1 MADIQVIV
9 NSLIARAR
17 QTDPVM
23 LDILRTITDELAR
36 IGVVVDPAP
45 DVERKSTTLTGPP
58 PDAVSVFGF
67 ALTKTNV
74 VLSWEAPN
82 ESALRYE
89 IRRGTVWEDAFKL
102 LITGNLSAVLDPIE
116 VGTTTY
122 LIKSISSSGI
132 RSISSISIEVQVP
145 ALGLVDITSRILENQ
160 VLLNW
165 DEPLSTFRISH
176 YIIRREN
183 AVLVSHNV
191 NTFWAYNEIAAGRY
205 TYSVSTVDIVGNE
218 SLSVSVP
225 LTVSN
230 PTDFE
235 IEDEITSVFS
245 GTISNGIV
253 GDDGKL
259 YINVDTAKT
268 YEDHFTDNSWSSPQD
283 QVDDDYDLWIQPT
296 LLMGYY
302 EEVFEFGQVLNNVT
316 VNLSWLFEIVKG
328 SFSFGLD
335 IRISD
340 DDVTYSTPFTEAV
353 FFATSAR
360 YIKAK
365 ITFTSGSDEDLLA
378 FSNFNC
384 SLSIKREQDGDKANV
399 LASDHPSGT
408 TVMFNKPFL
417 SVESITVTPEGIAE
431 ITAGYDYSG
440 GLTFKILAFAANGDP
455 VNATVSWQARGI
467 L

>member
-1 MADIQVIV
+1 
-9 NSLIARAR
+9 
-17 QTDPVM
+17 M

-45 DVERKSTTLTGPP
+45 TIERKSTTLTGPP
-58 PDAVSVFGF
+58 PDAVSVFEF

-89 IRRGTVWEDAFKL
+89 IRIGTVWEDAFKL
-102 LITGNLSAVLDPIE
+102 LITGNISAILDPIE

-122 LIKSISSSGI
+122 LIKSISSSGV
-132 RSISSISIEVQVP
+132 RSLEADSIEVEIP
-145 ALGLVDITSRILENQ
+145 TLGLVDITSRTLENQ

-165 DEPLSTFRISH
+165 DEPLSTFRVSH

-183 AVLVSHNV
+183 AVIVSHNV

-205 TYSVSTVDIVGNE
+205 TYSVSTVDIAGNE
-218 SLSVSVP
+218 SASVSVP

-296 LLMGYY
+296 LLTGYY
-302 EEVFEFGQVLNNVT
+302 EEVFDFGLILKNVT
-316 VNLSWLFEIVKG
+316 VNLSWLFEVVKG
-328 SFSFGLD
+328 NFSFGLD
-335 IRISD
+335 IKVSD
-340 DDVTYSTPFTEAV
+340 DGNTYSTSFTEAV
-353 FFATSAR
+353 FFTANAR

-365 ITFTSGSDEDLLA
+365 VTFISGSDEDLLA
-378 FSNFNC
+378 FSNLNC
-384 SLSIKREQDGDKANV
+384 SLSIKREQDGGKAEV
-399 LASDHPSGT
+399 KAAHHVTGGT
-408 TVMFNKPFL
+408 PVTFNKSFL
-417 SVESITVTPEGIAE
+417 SVESITVAPEGIAE
-431 ITAGYDYSG
+431 ITVGYDYSG